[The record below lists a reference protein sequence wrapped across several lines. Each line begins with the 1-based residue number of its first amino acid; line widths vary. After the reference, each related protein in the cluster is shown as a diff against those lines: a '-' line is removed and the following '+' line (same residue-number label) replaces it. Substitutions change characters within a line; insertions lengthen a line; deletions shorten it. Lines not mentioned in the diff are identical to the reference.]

1 MATFDIQAARDA
13 GYSSGEIA
21 EFLAAQRKFDLAGA
35 RSAGYSDDELL
46 SFLAD
51 TTPPRGPLDKL
62 DDVRRGM
69 QEETNANL
77 EASGVPVADKPET
90 PGAVSRVGTWLNDA
104 RKSAQDQTTAN
115 LESGGSNVAPT
126 TGSVM
131 DGYAPDPKIEGMGA
145 PVSDEQFNKVKATW
159 EAATPEA
166 RRNME
171 SLPGWRGSVAKTIAQ
186 QYAEMTPAA
195 EPFDERVEARRL
207 REIRAGAAPE
217 VADNMAATRA
227 DGGSIK
233 ESDFDF
239 DTRNEYRDANPVV
252 RGAMKGVSA
261 YEKGALGTLQAV
273 AELTG
278 ADFAAEQFQRGAE
291 RAEGRIAAIGQG
303 DAATRHFEGAVAS
316 IVQQL
321 PGMLGGAVTGS
332 TALALGTMGVQ
343 SFGQEYADGRAAGLE
358 GADAAQRAGLFAAFE
373 IIGERFGLGNS
384 LSAIRGAMDGVPT
397 GQLVEELGK
406 ALAKEI
412 PGESLTTTGQFLT
425 DKVPAFGLNQ
435 EAGWSEYLGQMSDTV
450 IQTVMQG
457 GMMMGGTAAV
467 SAGVRALPQPDL
479 TAGFQFDI
487 DTTGAAVQAL
497 SPGNAQLTVPVPERT
512 IPTDP
517 LTAAFQRGQD
527 LRAELESAPRLDPL
541 TAATQGGQQLR
552 AEIER
557 TPQNGQPIETD
568 AAPIDQA
575 ALLDEVRRATTP
587 EPAPLDP
594 ETTLPP
600 LSTGAGWGLQPDQAT
615 PIGATPVAMPR
626 PATIEQP
633 STALDQMNELEATA
647 AARRDAGDATGLTP
661 FGGSNVEG
669 RTTLLDWMTDAE
681 RERFHELRLSL
692 PSSGQQQA
700 DARARLAARRG
711 TVVSTSPKKG
721 LAIIARNRAARAE
734 PDAQFELEQRGETWA
749 VVRRG
754 APSQAPAIETTAP
767 VETMAAPTATAI
779 EATAPVETAAAPEPT
794 PAPAPDTTAAP
805 TLRTN
810 GAPFESARQ
819 AAASAKQRGLNLRPV
834 KVDGGWGLV
843 SPDQAPTPKPWEL
856 NQDDFV
862 ALARIEKNG
871 NRWSARWNDQY
882 LDAGGEEFNHPDLGR
897 TVVNGGRFFGTRRE
911 VEIVAR
917 GAHKRAVRRALM
929 NGEHVQPD
937 VLAMYPD
944 LTPEQTTAPDATHT
958 DRNDG
963 TVERATPEV
972 IDDALD
978 DSTLTNGRKWLLA
991 KIQAAGGKTAD
1002 AELVE
1007 EYNRL
1012 TAEAAE
1018 ARRQAGLKKTK
1029 PGAAKVLENRAN
1041 HIENNLLPDLRE
1053 RIGFVTFK
1061 VPGDGTFKVLNTPA
1075 DLAAFA
1081 KKVRAAPA
1089 FTQVDTRKTKAQTDP
1104 YEQHE
1109 TRPDTTDAQRNAGR
1123 NALRDLQRRVSAR
1136 LDRQGNSQDG
1146 AALSI
1151 LGSNLYDG
1159 LALDGSVELTGQVV
1173 RSPADLAALA
1183 QVFRDPRFE
1192 TFRVFYTDTAGKV
1205 VGEAAYTS
1213 RLPALVSLPGDI
1225 EARITAD
1232 RGRFGATGYW
1242 VLHNHP
1248 SGSATPSEADIRL
1261 TRSVAKDA
1269 PGFLGHVVIDHN
1281 EYTAIDA
1288 KGRVNTIRA
1297 PELNGTDFHSTPELK
1312 HDLLGVTVNTPESAA
1327 KAAKA
1332 LQIPGGHAGLI
1343 FTRRGGEVQLVM
1355 DVPAAALADHS
1366 PRGVKRMK
1374 AVVRAFARESGSG
1387 GLRFIVLPEGGDPVP
1402 FARWVTRGVFTDVV
1416 AADGTTAEVA
1426 GAVWT
1431 GDFMDRGA
1439 NTRQVRESRIT
1450 VDGIERPAENSEGR
1464 PIHPTEE
1471 GIRNFWRWFGDSKV
1485 VDGQG
1490 RPLVMYHGTSTD
1502 VDFNKFKVGK
1512 RGAWFTSNQEVA
1524 SEYATDN
1531 DSQGH
1536 KYNPDTR
1543 RFEAVNTSSR
1553 VMPAY
1558 LKIESPYQLTN
1569 ADRQRVNVAN
1579 YAKAQRD
1586 LFAEL
1591 DGFDGILWN
1600 DALSKEWVVLDAAT
1614 QVKSATGNN
1623 GGFDPTDPRIVRQPA
1638 QSYGRDA
1645 PPDETFPRKVQRV
1658 FQDKF
1663 NRFTVIQDWLK
1674 ERGITLTE
1682 QADVYRAEERMH
1694 GRTATRIEDFREKR
1708 VKPIIREIRR
1718 AGLKLA
1724 DVADFLHA
1732 QHAEERNAQIARI
1745 NSNMPDGGS
1754 GMTTADARAKL
1765 AQYGQNAELVRL
1777 ANELRAI
1784 TDESR
1789 DMLLKAGIITQ
1800 EMADAWS
1807 QTYKHYVP
1815 LRGGPD
1821 TVRQGTGRGLTVK
1834 QQNKR
1839 ALGHDTREEG
1849 EWIVENILQQHER
1862 AILQVEKNRVGQHLL
1877 KLALEAGHPDL
1888 ITIDKPVRR
1897 QVLRDLKTYVVRY
1910 HGSVVESFHS
1920 LADAQRYVGQNGR
1933 TRADFAIETSHDLDV
1948 VLMPSPVLE
1957 ETETQVYV
1965 DGHAVRVQFKDDG
1978 LARAWNNLGAEQM
1991 NVVFRIARTAN
2002 MWMSKAYT
2010 GYNPEFITTNIIRD
2024 AVTGIANI
2032 TGEEGALFAAKAA
2045 ANYPR
2050 AFAQLMRYVWTG
2062 NPSNWIAQYRADG
2075 GTTGAAYLSD
2085 LERIGADAE
2094 AAFLNYAGTVE
2105 AYRSGGPRKAARVAG
2120 TAALRV
2126 AVGWIEKLNQ
2136 AGENAMRLAVY
2147 RTAVESGKSRAHAAS
2162 LAKNATVNF
2171 NRRGEMGSTL
2181 GAMYLFFNPAV
2192 QGTAALAHAL
2202 FKGAHRHQAQAITAG
2217 LVTLGYHLAAG
2228 MGGGPE
2234 DEWEKLPEFQRE
2246 RNIHIWT
2253 GDGWARLPIPY
2264 GYGWFMT
2271 LGRQLHEL
2279 ERGEDKSKVALR
2291 LASSFVSEFSVWG
2304 PAADDEGD
2312 EKNVM
2317 FLLPTLAQIA
2327 MAPVLNRTSLGGPIY
2342 PESPYDEGRPDNLKM
2357 WRATQGT
2364 VFADMAQGLNA
2375 VTGGSAVEKGW
2386 ADVSPETL
2394 KFLWTTATGGAG
2406 KFFTDSAALA
2416 RNLAEGVE
2424 VESREVPIVRKFV
2437 QPAGDI
2443 RATRALFWEAA
2454 TEVREAMD
2462 LLRRA
2467 KRVEDIT
2474 ERRELAQTVLHEKKE
2489 LLALGKAM
2497 DRYIKAAAAKRDVV
2511 QATMADESK
2520 PLAWRRAA
2528 VKGIEKE
2535 EAALYD
2541 AFLELYRGTT
2551 K

>member
-1 MATFDIQAARDA
+1 MAAFDVQAAREA

-21 EFLAAQRKFDLAGA
+21 EFLAAQRNFDLAGA

-77 EASGVPVADKPET
+77 EASGAPSPADKPET
-90 PGAVSRVGTWLNDA
+90 PGVVSQVGSWLNDV
-104 RKSAQDQTTAN
+104 RRGMQDQTNAN
-115 LESGGSNVAPT
+115 LESGGSNATAPS

-131 DGYAPDPKIEGMGA
+131 DGYAPAAKIEGMGA
-145 PVSDEQFNKVKATW
+145 PVSDEVFSRIKMDW

-171 SLPGWRGSVAKTIAQ
+171 ALPGWRGSVAKTIAQ
-186 QYAEMTPAA
+186 QYSEMTPAA
-195 EPFDERVEARRL
+195 EPFDPRFEARRL

-252 RGAMKGVSA
+252 RGAMKGLSA

-278 ADFAAEQFQRGAE
+278 ADFAAGQFQRGAE
-291 RAEGRIAAIGQG
+291 RAEGRITAIGQG

-358 GADAAQRAGLFAAFE
+358 GTDAAQRAGLFAAFE

-435 EAGWSEYLGQMSDTV
+435 EAGWAEYLGQMSDTV

-457 GMMMGGTAAV
+457 GMMMGGTAAA
-467 SAGVRALPQPDL
+467 SAAVRALPQPD
-479 TAGFQFDI
+479 TA
-487 DTTGAAVQAL
+487 GAAVQAL
-497 SPGNAQLTVPVPERT
+497 APGNAQLTVSVPERT

-517 LTAAFQRGQD
+517 LAAAFQRGQQ

-557 TPQNGQPIETD
+557 TPQNGQLIETD

-575 ALLDEVRRATTP
+575 ALLDEVRRATTTP
-587 EPAPLDP
+587 P
-594 ETTLPP
+594 PP
-600 LSTGAGWGLQPDQAT
+600 LSTGAGWGLQPEQAT
-615 PIGATPVAMPR
+615 PIGATPVEMPR
-626 PATIEQP
+626 PSTAPEQQKDETP
-633 STALDQMNELEATA
+633 APEQQQTSALDQMNELEATA
-647 AARRDAGDATGLTP
+647 AARRDADDATGLTP

-692 PSSGQQQA
+692 PSSGQQQTE
-700 DARARLAARRG
+700 ARARLAARRG

-734 PDAQFELEQRGETWA
+734 PDAQFELEQRGEVWA
-749 VVRRG
+749 VVRRA
-754 APSQAPAIETTAP
+754 APNQAPAIETTAP
-767 VETMAAPTATAI
+767 
-779 EATAPVETAAAPEPT
+779 EPT
-794 PAPAPDTTAAP
+794 PAPTPDTTAAP
-805 TLRTN
+805 AIDPGALFAAYGAANRATFGKAWSAPAEQIFETQFRDSLVTAGVPDRTIVRVLDEARRIRAERTR
-810 GAPFESARQ
+810 GQGESRFLDFPDVT
-819 AAASAKQRGLNLRPV
+819 AAARSLGLTAPV
-834 KVDGGWGLV
+834 E
-843 SPDQAPTPKPWEL
+843 S
-856 NQDDFV
+856 
-862 ALARIEKNG
+862 
-871 NRWSARWNDQY
+871 
-882 LDAGGEEFNHPDLGR
+882 
-897 TVVNGGRFFGTRRE
+897 
-911 VEIVAR
+911 
-917 GAHKRAVRRALM
+917 
-929 NGEHVQPD
+929 
-937 VLAMYPD
+937 
-944 LTPEQTTAPDATHT
+944 TAPDATTTRVRTLQTTDAKVRLEGQWQRLMSDTPDDVAGELTPDDAREHLARLDAAPGDNPKARAVLTAILADATHT
-958 DRNDG
+958 DSNDG
-963 TVERATPEV
+963 TIERVTPEV

-991 KIQAAGGKTAD
+991 KIQAARSKTAD

-1029 PGAAKVLENRAN
+1029 PGAAKMLEGRAN
-1041 HIENNLLPDLRE
+1041 HIENNLLPDLRK

-1061 VPGDGTFKVLNTPA
+1061 VPGDGTFKVLNTP
-1075 DLAAFA
+1075 DKLDAFA
-1081 KKVRAAPA
+1081 KRVRATQA

-1109 TRPDTTDAQRNAGR
+1109 TRPDTTDAQRTAGR

-1136 LDRQGNSQDG
+1136 LDRQGHRQDG
-1146 AALSI
+1146 GALR
-1151 LGSNLYDG
+1151 LLASNLYDG
-1159 LALDGSVELTGQVV
+1159 LTLDGSVELTGQVV

-1192 TFRVFYTDTAGKV
+1192 TFRVFYTDAAGKV

-1213 RLPALVSLPGDI
+1213 RLPALVSLPKDI

-1232 RGRFGATGYW
+1232 RDRFGATGYW

-1281 EYTAIDA
+1281 EYTTIDA
-1288 KGRVNTIRA
+1288 AGRVNTVRA
-1297 PELNGTDFHSTPELK
+1297 PELNGTDFHSAPELK
-1312 HDLLGVTVNTPESAA
+1312 HDLLGVTVNTPELAA

-1387 GLRFIVLPEGGDPVP
+1387 GLRFIVLPEGADPAP

-1439 NTRQVRESRIT
+1439 NTRQVRE
-1450 VDGIERPAENSEGR
+1450 A
-1464 PIHPTEE
+1464 
-1471 GIRNFWRWFGDSKV
+1471 
-1485 VDGQG
+1485 
-1490 RPLVMYHGTSTD
+1490 
-1502 VDFNKFKVGK
+1502 
-1512 RGAWFTSNQEVA
+1512 
-1524 SEYATDN
+1524 
-1531 DSQGH
+1531 
-1536 KYNPDTR
+1536 
-1543 RFEAVNTSSR
+1543 
-1553 VMPAY
+1553 
-1558 LKIESPYQLTN
+1558 
-1569 ADRQRVNVAN
+1569 
-1579 YAKAQRD
+1579 
-1586 LFAEL
+1586 
-1591 DGFDGILWN
+1591 
-1600 DALSKEWVVLDAAT
+1600 
-1614 QVKSATGNN
+1614 
-1623 GGFDPTDPRIVRQPA
+1623 
-1638 QSYGRDA
+1638 DA
-1645 PPDETFPRKVQRV
+1645 PPEETFPRKVQRV

-1674 ERGITLTE
+1674 QRGITLTE

-1754 GMTTADARAKL
+1754 GMSTADARAKL

-1784 TDESR
+1784 TDDSR

-1800 EMADAWS
+1800 EMADAWAT
-1807 QTYKHYVP
+1807 TYKHYVP

-1897 QVLRDLKTYVVRY
+1897 QVLRDMKTYVVRY

-1920 LADAQRYVGQNGR
+1920 LADAQRYVGQEALRNGR

-1965 DGHAVRVQFKDDG
+1965 DGHAVRIQFKDEG
-1978 LARAWNNLGAEQM
+1978 LARAWNNLGAEHM

-2094 AAFLNYAGTVE
+2094 AAFLNYAGTVD

-2202 FKGAHRHQAQAITAG
+2202 FKGAHRHQAQAITTG

-2234 DEWEKLPEFQRE
+2234 DEWEKIPEFQRE

-2279 ERGEDKSKVALR
+2279 ERGEEASKVALR

-2317 FLLPTLAQIA
+2317 FLLPTLAQIT

-2342 PESPYDEGRPDNLKM
+2342 PEAPYDEGRPDNLKM

-2375 VTGGSAVEKGW
+2375 VTGGSAIEKGW

-2406 KFFTDSAALA
+2406 KFFTDSAALV

-2511 QATMADESK
+2511 QATMADETK